1 MNQKKHWWLSL
12 IAILVPGILLG
23 ALLAAFSPGE
33 FLSGLWRSA
42 LYCTLLAA
50 LFFLFVKLLK
60 PSRAIL
66 LIAIGGFLLR
76 IGVGIWL
83 TTALPAQGYDTPVQ
97 NAGYAYSDAYERD
110 EVAYMK
116 AFPERWDDF
125 IPSAYQ
131 GMDQY
136 GGLLSI
142 SVAIYY
148 LFSAD
153 VQRPL
158 LIVFLSALAM
168 GSAVLFLWKALQ
180 LRWGQK
186 IALVAAVVLAFYP
199 EGVVLGSS
207 QMREPLLICLA
218 AATFWLVLRYEKGER
233 QITLYVAF
241 ALASLLACW
250 ISLPAGA
257 VTLVVEVGYLL
268 VQRIAAEAKPGRR
281 VLLAFVFTAFLLA
294 ALYVGWR
301 WLKETLYY
309 DAYVTETESGMIAY
323 LLKLIG
329 TKWRM
334 QFVMLYGL
342 IQPLL
347 PAALIYPSLPVWQGI
362 AIFRAVGWYFVVP
375 FLLYSAGAV
384 ITSQRQQRD
393 WGLVWLVLMLIV
405 WTFVSSARAGGD
417 LWDNPRYRAIFLPW
431 LSLIVG
437 WVWAR
442 LAQGRHPWFWR
453 IVFLESVFVIIFT
466 NWYLNRKYAVGLPV
480 EIQYLLVGFVVLM
493 FAVIV
498 GGILV
503 DRRAR
508 KKVAVSH
515 KPS

>member
-1 MNQKKHWWLSL
+1 MDQKKHWWLSL

-50 LFFLFVKLLK
+50 IFFLFVKLLS

-66 LIAIGGFLLR
+66 LIAVAAVLLR

-83 TTALPAQGYDTPVQ
+83 ADALPVQGYDTPVQ

-116 AFPERWDDF
+116 TFPGRWDDF

-142 SVAIYY
+142 SMAIYY

-168 GSAVLFLWKALQ
+168 GSAVLFLWKAVRLH
-180 LRWGQK
+180 WGQK
-186 IALVAAVVLAFYP
+186 AALVAASVLAFYP

-207 QMREPLLICLA
+207 QMREPLLICLGA
-218 AATFWLVLRYEKGER
+218 LTFWMVLLYEKGER
-233 QITLYVAF
+233 KFTLYAAF
-241 ALASLLACW
+241 VLAALLACW

-257 VTLVVEVGYLL
+257 VILMVEIGYLL
-268 VQRIAAEAKPGRR
+268 VQRIAVEPRPGKRAF
-281 VLLAFVFTAFLLA
+281 LALAFVVFLLVA
-294 ALYVGWR
+294 FWAGWR
-301 WLKETLYY
+301 WLKETLYF

-323 LLKLIG
+323 ILQLIG
-329 TKWRM
+329 SKWRSL
-334 QFVMLYGL
+334 FVLFYGL

-347 PAALIYPSLPVWQGI
+347 PAALVYPSLPIWQGI

-384 ITSQRQQRD
+384 ITSQRRQRD
-393 WGLVWLVLMLIV
+393 WGLVWLVLMLVI

-453 IVFLESVFVIIFT
+453 IVFLESTFVIIFT
-466 NWYLNRKYAVGLPV
+466 NWYLNRKYAVGLPI
-480 EIQYLLVGFVVLM
+480 EIQYLLIGFVVLM
-493 FAVIV
+493 VAVIV
-498 GGILV
+498 GGILI
-503 DRRAR
+503 DRLAR
-508 KKVAVSH
+508 KKAAIPH
-515 KPS
+515 KTS